1 MRRPL
6 ARILYRVC
14 SAMAVLGGLLL
25 LFITFSIAYSIVTRK
40 LNLPTPIWVV
50 QFNEYAL
57 LWVPFLAT
65 AWILARDRHVSVQF
79 LVQFFGGKGK
89 RVLDSLHNLVGMFL
103 CAIFCWYGV
112 YTTWDHYVRNVTDVA
127 SVDVPKAYVLVI
139 IPVGFFLLT
148 LQFLSK
154 FLAGLL
160 GKELGD
166 KDVKGSGTGGDL

>member
-1 MRRPL
+1 M
-6 ARILYRVC
+6 ARTLNRVC

-40 LNLPTPIWVV
+40 LNLPTPVWVV

-65 AWILARDRHVSVQF
+65 GWILSRNQHVSVQF
-79 LVQFFGGKGK
+79 LVQYLGRKGRK
-89 RVLDSLHNLVGMFL
+89 ILDIIHSLVGMVL
-103 CAIFCWYGV
+103 CGIFCWCGIH
-112 YTTWDHYVRNVTDVA
+112 TTWDHYVRGVIDVA
-127 SVDVPKAYVLVI
+127 SVDVPKAYPLLI

-160 GKELGD
+160 GEESEDGRGE
-166 KDVKGSGTGGDL
+166 KDSGRGGDL

>member
-1 MRRPL
+1 V
-6 ARILYRVC
+6 ARTLNRVC

-40 LNLPTPIWVV
+40 LDLPTPVWVV

-65 AWILARDRHVSVQF
+65 AWILSRNQHVSVQF
-79 LVQFFGGKGK
+79 LVQYLDRKGRK
-89 RVLDSLHNLVGMFL
+89 VLDIIHSLVGMMV
-103 CAIFCWYGV
+103 CAVFCWYGI
-112 YTTWDHYVRNVTDVA
+112 YTTWGHYVRGVIDVA

-160 GKELGD
+160 GKESDAGKGE
-166 KDVKGSGTGGDL
+166 KDSETGGDL

>member
-1 MRRPL
+1 MVRML
-6 ARILYRVC
+6 NRIC

-65 AWILARDRHVSVQF
+65 AWILSRNQHVSVQF
-79 LVQFFGGKGK
+79 LVQYLGRKGRK
-89 RVLDSLHNLVGMFL
+89 VLDIIHSLVGMIL
-103 CAIFCWYGV
+103 CGVFCWYGI
-112 YTTWDHYVRNVTDVA
+112 YTTWDHYVRGVIDVA

-139 IPVGFFLLT
+139 IPVGFFFLT

-160 GKELGD
+160 GKESDGG
-166 KDVKGSGTGGDL
+166 KGAQNSATEGGL

>member
-1 MRRPL
+1 MTRML
-6 ARILYRVC
+6 NRVC
-14 SAMAVLGGLLL
+14 SAMAIVGGLLL

-40 LNLPTPIWVV
+40 LDLPTPVWVV

-65 AWILARDRHVSVQF
+65 AWILSRNQHVSVQF
-79 LVQFFGGKGK
+79 LVQYLGRKGRK
-89 RVLDSLHNLVGMFL
+89 VLDIIHSVMGMMV
-103 CAIFCWYGV
+103 CGVFCWYGIS
-112 YTTWDHYVRNVTDVA
+112 TTWDHYVRGVIDVA

-139 IPVGFFLLT
+139 IPVGFFFLT

-160 GKELGD
+160 GKESDEGTGET
-166 KDVKGSGTGGDL
+166 GSGTEGNL

>member
-1 MRRPL
+1 
-6 ARILYRVC
+6 
-14 SAMAVLGGLLL
+14 MAVLGGLLL

-40 LNLPTPIWVV
+40 LNLPTPVWVV

-79 LVQFFGGKGK
+79 LVQYLGRKGRK
-89 RVLDSLHNLVGMFL
+89 ILDIIHSFVGMIL
-103 CAIFCWYGV
+103 CGIFCWYGIR
-112 YTTWDHYVRNVTDVA
+112 TTWDHYVRGVIDVA
-127 SVDVPKAYVLVI
+127 SVDVPKAYPLLI

-148 LQFLSK
+148 MQFLSK

-160 GKELGD
+160 SEEGD
-166 KDVKGSGTGGDL
+166 GGRGEKDSGSGGDL

>member
-1 MRRPL
+1 MTRL
-6 ARILYRVC
+6 LNRVC

-40 LNLPTPIWVV
+40 LDLPTPVWVV

-65 AWILARDRHVSVQF
+65 AWILSRVQHVSVQF
-79 LVQFFGGKGK
+79 LVLYLGKKGRK
-89 RVLDSLHNLVGMFL
+89 VLDIIHSFMGMIL
-103 CAIFCWYGV
+103 CGIFCWYGIN
-112 YTTWDHYVRNVTDVA
+112 TTWDHFVRGVTDVA

-154 FLAGLL
+154 FLFGLL
-160 GKELGD
+160 GTEGD
-166 KDVKGSGTGGDL
+166 DDQSGQDSETGGDL

>member
-1 MRRPL
+1 MVRML
-6 ARILYRVC
+6 NRIC

-40 LNLPTPIWVV
+40 LDLPTPVWVV

-65 AWILARDRHVSVQF
+65 AWILSRNQHVSVQF
-79 LVQFFGGKGK
+79 LVQYLDRKGRK
-89 RVLDSLHNLVGMFL
+89 VLDIIHSLMGTIL
-103 CAIFCWYGV
+103 CGVFCWYGI
-112 YTTWDHYVRNVTDVA
+112 YTTWDHYVRGVIDVA
-127 SVDVPKAYVLVI
+127 SVDVPKAYVLVV
-139 IPVGFFLLT
+139 IPVGFFFLT

-160 GKELGD
+160 GEESEADPGE
-166 KDVKGSGTGGDL
+166 KDSGTGGDL